1 MQVLHYLLVQNKYS
15 SFKYFFTAEKET
27 EESNVISQEYLYM
40 VLLKELYE
48 NEKNT
53 QATII
58 NGKWLLSFVHGTD
71 TQVWLG
77 NSVIPLDWG

>member
-27 EESNVISQEYLYM
+27 EESNVISQEYLYI

-48 NEKNT
+48 NEKTT
-53 QATII
+53 QAT
-58 NGKWLLSFVHGTD
+58 F
-71 TQVWLG
+71 Q
-77 NSVIPLDWG
+77 